1 MLKHPCTLVMNG
13 KIIAENISFNKAFDL
28 FYTMAK
34 DTGHEFTKNHQRR
47 IFYKGGYVLWCAN
60 MGPGYWKPGAMYDSA
75 AYVAPA
81 DIDPERLAKLLSLAQ
96 EEFGYLTTAG
106 RTDLI
111 GRILKDDRRGMRHL
125 VTYNSPL
132 WRELQLSDYHY

>member
-47 IFYKGGYVLWCAN
+47 IFYKGGYVLGCAN
-60 MGPGYWKPGAMYDSA
+60 IGPGYWRPGAMYDSA

-81 DIDPERLAKLLSLAQ
+81 DIDPDRLAKLLSLAQ
-96 EEFGYLTTAG
+96 DEFGYLTNAG

-111 GRILKDDRRGMRHL
+111 GRILSGDYHGMRHL
-125 VTYNSPL
+125 VSYDSPL
-132 WRELQLSDYHY
+132 WRELGLSKY